1 MIIRGNA
8 KKETLEHIVK
18 VINSII
24 KKDDCYYTKEEI
36 EKLKERERT

>member
-1 MIIRGNA
+1 MIIRGKA

-24 KKDDCYYTKEEI
+24 KNEDYYYTKDEI

>member
-8 KKETLEHIVK
+8 KKETLEHIVRT
-18 VINSII
+18 INSII
-24 KKDDCYYTKEEI
+24 KKDECYYTKEEI